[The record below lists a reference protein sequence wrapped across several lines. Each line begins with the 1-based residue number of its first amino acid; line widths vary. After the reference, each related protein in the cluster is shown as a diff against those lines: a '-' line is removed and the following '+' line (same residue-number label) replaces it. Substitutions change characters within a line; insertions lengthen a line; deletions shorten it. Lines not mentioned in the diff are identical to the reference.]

1 MILRGVDFNHKE
13 ILQNAHTYTHTQ
25 NRNRN
30 RNRNKNRKKLTSAIS
45 APIEEALSLC
55 ELVEDLQSKK

>member
-30 RNRNKNRKKLTSAIS
+30 RNRNRIKLTSAIS